1 MSYDKTCRMLT
12 REVNKSP
19 EHVMINCSFHLNHLS
34 KMTEE
39 KLINGYRCC
48 FQDSRKAPECNF
60 ISIPI
65 VHDAKYKDVHF
76 TIGFTPEEKETFG
89 KRIQLIGSSTHP
101 IKEGHFAVSI
111 FTFTYMENDDLEF
124 IQRSATFFFKE
135 KENTKRKKDQTSES
149 KKSPIKVKL
158 YNYGNNRLNTIRII
172 KNCLNMR
179 LDEAKNSI
187 NSISIYGYVIYDLS
201 NFSVLEQQTLLKKLS
216 SNNVKYSII

>member
-1 MSYDKTCRMLT
+1 
-12 REVNKSP
+12 
-19 EHVMINCSFHLNHLS
+19 
-34 KMTEE
+34 MTEE
-39 KLINGYRCC
+39 KLINGYHCC

-65 VHDAKYKDVHF
+65 VHEAKYNNVNF
-76 TIGFTPEEKETFG
+76 SIGFTPAEKETFG

-111 FTFTYMENDDLEF
+111 FTFTYMEDYDLEF
-124 IQRSATFFFKE
+124 IKKNAIFFFKE
-135 KENTKRKKDQTSES
+135 KENTKREEDQTSES
-149 KKSPIKVKL
+149 KKSPIKLKL
-158 YNYGNNRLNTIRII
+158 YNYGDNRLNTIRII
-172 KNCLNMR
+172 KNRLNMR

-201 NFSVLEQQTLLKKLS
+201 EFSVLEQQTLLKELS